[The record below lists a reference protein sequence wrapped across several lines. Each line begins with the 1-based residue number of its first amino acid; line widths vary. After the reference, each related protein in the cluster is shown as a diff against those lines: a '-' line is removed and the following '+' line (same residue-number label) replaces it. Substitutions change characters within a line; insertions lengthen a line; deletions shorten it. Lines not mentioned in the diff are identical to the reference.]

1 MRFQLADFK
10 PLTKAPRLLSTR
22 FAQVALG
29 AAITQLEVTGI
40 ANAAIRFGMPD
51 EKDAAASAQ
60 QRRNVCRA
68 VGLRQGPADGGQQSQ
83 CGASFHVVGLFIC
96 GRVSR

>member
-1 MRFQLADFK
+1 VRFQLADFK

-40 ANAAIRFGMPD
+40 ANAAIGFGMSD
-51 EKDAAASAQ
+51 EKDKGQLVAASKVSAV
-60 QRRNVCRA
+60 RRFMLLVCSSAAGCLDRI
-68 VGLRQGPADGGQQSQ
+68 QE
-83 CGASFHVVGLFIC
+83 
-96 GRVSR
+96 